1 MGLVVSYVQGKS
13 SLWVKLSPFVKD
25 IRVRPDI
32 SEKGNSHLEDLTEN
46 IIFKENKH
54 NEKS

>member
-46 IIFKENKH
+46 IIF
-54 NEKS
+54 